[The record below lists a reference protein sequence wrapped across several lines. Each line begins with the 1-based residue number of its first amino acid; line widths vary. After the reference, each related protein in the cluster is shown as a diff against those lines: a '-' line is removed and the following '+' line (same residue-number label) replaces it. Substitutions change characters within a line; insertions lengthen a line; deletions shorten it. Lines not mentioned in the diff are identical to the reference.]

1 MTLILFY
8 VNKKKHFEQNR
19 ENFTNYFIKDYG
31 SAKVNATALI
41 ERAV

>member
-8 VNKKKHFEQNR
+8 VNKKKYFEQNK

-31 SAKVNATALI
+31 NAQVNATALI